1 MTLPGEQIETVWD
14 AYAENGYKFE
24 RSTGEVTTA
33 EEQNKLRR
41 EEIEEIRRLLDGFLS
56 EELDIQE
63 FKTKIDGRSKRNRLW
78 GFAGMSGMMFFNMLY
93 NNSDDLYFTA
103 GILRDSIE
111 VPENRDENEIRRK
124 IGQLETRVEELRN
137 AVDDLRKAPRA
148 GSIPYFLSYF
158 WQIQE
163 PDTYPI
169 YYNSM
174 VNALSDLAIWEPS
187 EDLQSNYV
195 SFMELNEEIR
205 EILSEYTG
213 EEIHLWDIEHAFWFW
228 QQREKFEEETG
239 EGETTDPFRG
249 QAGARVVPDSYIP
262 PIVSILPELAR
273 REDGI
278 AKMTGQSIETLFEN
292 RLAKCFEMLGF
303 EVEDLGQGKGRRP
316 DGIAKNEKDR
326 YAIIYDAKSTG
337 DSFSLNTAQERKFQD
352 YINREVP
359 KLRRQ
364 GFKNVYFAV
373 ISSEFDGEAK
383 EVIKSLKID
392 TDIQEVLLIEA
403 DALLSILEKDLR
415 DVEFDLGSGYDRA
428 GFQDILTESGI
439 IDTTKI
445 QEELGI

>member
-1 MTLPGEQIETVWD
+1 M
-14 AYAENGYKFE
+14 N
-24 RSTGEVTTA
+24 
-33 EEQNKLRR
+33 
-41 EEIEEIRRLLDGFLS
+41 
-56 EELDIQE
+56 
-63 FKTKIDGRSKRNRLW
+63 
-78 GFAGMSGMMFFNMLY
+78 GMMFFNMLY
-93 NNSDDLYFTA
+93 NSSDDIEYTA
-103 GILRDSIE
+103 GILRDSITA
-111 VPENRDENEIRRK
+111 PEDRDENEIRRK

-137 AVDDLRKAPRA
+137 SADDLRKAPRA

-158 WQIQE
+158 WQIQK

-174 VNALSDLAIWEPS
+174 VNALSDLAIWEAD

-205 EILSEYTG
+205 NILSDHADED
-213 EEIHLWDIEHAFWFW
+213 IHLWDIEHAFWFW
-228 QQREKFEEETG
+228 QQREKFEEDTEEKEPVTG
-239 EGETTDPFRG
+239 GTSVGVGKTKT
-249 QAGARVVPDSYIP
+249 VPDSYIP
-262 PIVSILPELAR
+262 PIVSVLPELSR

-278 AKMTGQSIETLFEN
+278 AEMTGQSVETLFEN

-303 EVEDLGQGKGRRP
+303 EVDNLGQGRGRRP

-326 YAIIYDAKSTG
+326 YAIIYDAKSTE

-364 GFKNVYFAV
+364 GFQNVYFAV

-383 EVIKSLKID
+383 EVIKSLKIG
-392 TDIQEVLLIEA
+392 TDIQEVLLMEA
-403 DALLSILEKDLR
+403 EALLKILEKDLR

-439 IDTTKI
+439 LDTGKV